1 MFRMGLSGISDRS
14 MVEGSKDCRN
24 WCHWLFL
31 LSVYCR
37 LLAAL
42 KINFLTCFFFF
53 CTRSLQ
59 YLSDINVFFLF
70 ILPSPL
76 YSSSPLWLFLSFRP
90 CCSSSS
96 SSSPPPHLLLLLF
109 IVSSSS
115 ASSSPF
121 SPLDLS
127 WISFH
132 SWWSLRGHSHVASM
146 TFTFISTHSF
156 SLISNHLTFL
166 PLRLINHAH
175 FTNELNTPSP
185 IITKISQDRLHHCY
199 RHSQITSQR

>member
-59 YLSDINVFFLF
+59 YLSYINVFFLVYSSF
-70 ILPSPL
+70 PSLLLFPPVVIPLLLIILLPSL
-76 YSSSPLWLFLSFRP
+76 LLLFLLIIT
-90 CCSSSS
+90 S
-96 SSSPPPHLLLLLF
+96 SSSPPPPLHCILLICLLLPLLPSRSF
-109 IVSSSS
+109 MNL
-115 ASSSPF
+115 F
-121 SPLDLS
+121 S
-127 WISFH
+127 F
-132 SWWSLRGHSHVASM
+132 M
-146 TFTFISTHSF
+146 MKSTRSQSRCVHDIYIHLH
-156 SLISNHLTFL
+156 SLIFSYFEPSDILASPPHKSCSLHQWAQYTLT
-166 PLRLINHAH
+166 NYYE
-175 FTNELNTPSP
+175 N
-185 IITKISQDRLHHCY
+185 ITRP
-199 RHSQITSQR
+199 TS

>member
-96 SSSPPPHLLLLLF
+96 SSSPPPSSPPPPLHCILLICLLLPLLPSRSF
-109 IVSSSS
+109 MNL
-115 ASSSPF
+115 F
-121 SPLDLS
+121 S
-127 WISFH
+127 F
-132 SWWSLRGHSHVASM
+132 M
-146 TFTFISTHSF
+146 MKSTRSQSRCVHDIYIHLH
-156 SLISNHLTFL
+156 SLIFSYFEPSDILASPPHKSCSLHQWAQYTLT
-166 PLRLINHAH
+166 NYYE
-175 FTNELNTPSP
+175 N
-185 IITKISQDRLHHCY
+185 ITRP
-199 RHSQITSQR
+199 TS